1 MMKQEMPS
9 AMPKLFLGNIPHSAN
24 ENDISGWMKSHGFLA
39 ESVDII
45 LDKAGMRRGFCFAT
59 LVDSA
64 QLEPA
69 VAALNGKVMSGRP
82 ITVNHAV
89 PLQLDGNH
97 QQRRRIA

>member
-1 MMKQEMPS
+1 
-9 AMPKLFLGNIPHSAN
+9 MPKLFLGNVPHSAN
-24 ENDISGWMKSHGFLA
+24 ETDISDWMNSHGFLV

-45 LDKAGMRRGFCFAT
+45 LDKTGMRRGFCFAT

-64 QLEPA
+64 QLEAA
-69 VAALNGKVMSGRP
+69 VSALSGKLMAGRP

-89 PLQLDGNH
+89 PLQLDGSH